1 MRAAFTLA
9 AVVMLALGSAPALAG
24 QPTVVVRASVDV
36 TSPVVRLG
44 DIARLKGFDAA
55 AEKTYA
61 AIELGRAPAV
71 GLGQFMPRAY
81 LEARI
86 REGGMPAAVRL
97 RIPRRVEIKRKALT
111 IPGAELRQKVRAAI
125 QRTMPHDLADVAAIK
140 VPTLADLKVPDGA
153 KLRVTFADGEAFRG
167 AVVAELVV
175 RDAGETMRTRRIS
188 ARVDVF
194 QKVYGVDAPLRRG
207 RRLSAVDLV
216 ELRLPHTTLPRD
228 VVLDPTVIEGA
239 MLRRSVKPGEPL
251 REAWLQVPPVI
262 ERGDRV
268 RMVAVRGPLR
278 MTARGEALSDGVRGA
293 YVRVRNLDSR
303 KIVSGRVTGPGEI
316 ELEF

>member
-1 MRAAFTLA
+1 MRAVFTIAFCA
-9 AVVMLALGSAPALAG
+9 AVLVAGPAFAG
-24 QPTVVVRASVDV
+24 QPTVIVSKSADV
-36 TSPVVRLG
+36 TDPVVRLG
-44 DIARLKGFDAA
+44 DIARLKGFEAA
-55 AEKTYA
+55 QAKTYA

-111 IPGAELRQKVRAAI
+111 MPGEELRQMVRAAI
-125 QRTMPHDLADVAAIK
+125 QRNMPHDPHDVAAID
-140 VPTLADLKVPDGA
+140 VPVLADLKVPDGA
-153 KLRVTFADGEAFRG
+153 KLKVRFADDEAFRG
-167 AVVAELVV
+167 SVVAELVV

-194 QKVYGVDAPLRRG
+194 QTVYGVAEPLRRG
-207 RRLSAVDLV
+207 RRLTTADLV
-216 ELRLPHTTLPRD
+216 ELRLPHTKLARD
-228 VVLDPTVIEGA
+228 AILDPSTIEGA
-239 MLRRSVKPGEPL
+239 MLRRAVKPGEPL
-251 REAWLQVPPVI
+251 RDAWLQVPPVV

-268 RMVAVRGPLR
+268 RMIAVRGPLR
-278 MTARGEALSDGVRGA
+278 ITARGEALSDGIRGA
-293 YVRVRNLDSR
+293 YIRVRNLDSR
-303 KIVSGRVTGPGEI
+303 KVVSGRVTGPGEI